1 MHKLK
6 KAAVYPCIVA
16 LAAASALN
24 YAIFIFPNSFAPA
37 GIDGIC
43 TMIQDITQISMGY
56 LSLAINIPLLIAA
69 YFLLDRDF
77 TIKTGLY
84 VISFSL
90 CTIGLRQL
98 DLSEFVYYTESN
110 TSIVLAPVAAGTIRG
125 ILYSY
130 TLKLNATSG
139 GTDIVAALIRR
150 SKPHIELMRMIF
162 MINMVIALCSY
173 FVYGFK
179 MEPVICSIAYSF
191 ITSACCSHLRT
202 AANQY
207 IKFEI
212 VTSQEEV
219 LCAQITEQLHCTATV
234 MDAHGGY
241 TGADKKLLVCVLDKP
256 RAAILE
262 TILFNTPDTV
272 FFRSTVDR

>member
-6 KAAVYPCIVA
+6 AVAVYPCIAA

-43 TMIQDITQISMGY
+43 TMIQDITQVSMGY
-56 LSLAINIPLLIAA
+56 LSLMVNVPLLIAA
-69 YFLLDRDF
+69 YILLDRDF
-77 TIKTGLY
+77 TVKTGLY

-98 DLSEFVYYTESN
+98 DLSDFIYYTETN

-125 ILYSY
+125 ILYSL

-150 SKPHIELMRMIF
+150 SKPHIELMHMIF
-162 MINMVIALCSY
+162 LINMAIALSSY

-179 MEPVICSIAYSF
+179 VEPVICSIAYSF

-202 AANQY
+202 ASHQY

-212 VTSQEEV
+212 VTSQDEA
-219 LCAQITEQLHCTATV
+219 LCAQITQQLRCTATV

-241 TGADKKLLVCVLDKP
+241 TGADKKLLVCVVDKP
-256 RAAILE
+256 RAANLE
-262 TILFNTPDTV
+262 TMLLNTPDTV